1 MKKFIA
7 SIIFVIFI
15 VTPVCS
21 FAAMPSSGDQAPEFS
36 LESMDGKEVA
46 LSNFKGKVVLIGMF
60 HICVPCMNQAMEF
73 NKVRKQFGE
82 DKVVILGI
90 NTNGDTKEA
99 VSKYL
104 SKFPEKVQF
113 PYLIDPGKEVYK
125 SYSQRDMP
133 TVLIVDQKTNLKA
146 RTPAVS
152 ADQLTNYIKK
162 ML

>member
-1 MKKFIA
+1 
-7 SIIFVIFI
+7 
-15 VTPVCS
+15 
-21 FAAMPSSGDQAPEFS
+21 
-36 LESMDGKEVA
+36 MDGKEVA

>member
-1 MKKFIA
+1 
-7 SIIFVIFI
+7 
-15 VTPVCS
+15 
-21 FAAMPSSGDQAPEFS
+21 
-36 LESMDGKEVA
+36 MDGKEVA
-46 LSNFKGKVVLIGMF
+46 LSNFKGKVILIGMF

-73 NKVRKQFGE
+73 NKVRKQLDE

>member
-1 MKKFIA
+1 MPKIFF
-7 SIIFVIFI
+7 SLIIII
-15 VTPVCS
+15 LMACPV
-21 FAAMPSSGDQAPEFS
+21 FAGAPSPGDQAPEFS
-36 LESMDGKEVA
+36 LKSMEGKEVA

>member
-1 MKKFIA
+1 MPK
-7 SIIFVIFI
+7 IFFSLMIMI
-15 VTPVCS
+15 LMACPV
-21 FAAMPSSGDQAPEFS
+21 FAGAPSPGDQAPDFS
-36 LESMDGKEVA
+36 LKSMEGKEVA

>member
-1 MKKFIA
+1 MPKIFFSLIIMILIA
-7 SIIFVIFI
+7 C
-15 VTPVCS
+15 PVYAGS
-21 FAAMPSSGDQAPEFS
+21 PSPGDQAPEFS
-36 LESMDGKEVA
+36 LKSKDGKEVA

-73 NKVRKQFGE
+73 NKVRKQLDE

>member
-1 MKKFIA
+1 MILMA
-7 SIIFVIFI
+7 C
-15 VTPVCS
+15 PV
-21 FAAMPSSGDQAPEFS
+21 FAGAPSPGDQAPDFS
-36 LESMDGKEVA
+36 LKSMEGKEVA

>member
-1 MKKFIA
+1 MPKIFFSLIIMILIA
-7 SIIFVIFI
+7 C
-15 VTPVCS
+15 PVYAGS
-21 FAAMPSSGDQAPEFS
+21 PSPGDQAPEFS
-36 LESMDGKEVA
+36 LKSMEGKEVA

-73 NKVRKQFGE
+73 NKVRKQLDE

>member
-1 MKKFIA
+1 MPKIFFSLIIMILIA
-7 SIIFVIFI
+7 C
-15 VTPVCS
+15 PV
-21 FAAMPSSGDQAPEFS
+21 FAGAPSPGDQAPEFS
-36 LESMDGKEVA
+36 LKSMDGKEVA
-46 LSNFKGKVVLIGMF
+46 LSKFKGKVVLIGMF

>member
-1 MKKFIA
+1 MPKIFF
-7 SIIFVIFI
+7 SLIIII
-15 VTPVCS
+15 LMACPV
-21 FAAMPSSGDQAPEFS
+21 FAGAPSPGDQAPEFS
-36 LESMDGKEVA
+36 LKSMEGKEGA

>member
-1 MKKFIA
+1 MPKIFF
-7 SIIFVIFI
+7 SLIIII
-15 VTPVCS
+15 LMACPV
-21 FAAMPSSGDQAPEFS
+21 FAGAPSPGDLAPEFS
-36 LESMDGKEVA
+36 LKSMDGKEMA
-46 LSNFKGKVVLIGMF
+46 LSKFKGKVVLIGMF

-73 NKVRKQFGE
+73 NKVRKQFDE

>member
-1 MKKFIA
+1 
-7 SIIFVIFI
+7 
-15 VTPVCS
+15 
-21 FAAMPSSGDQAPEFS
+21 
-36 LESMDGKEVA
+36 
-46 LSNFKGKVVLIGMF
+46 
-60 HICVPCMNQAMEF
+60 MNQAMEF
-73 NKVRKQFGE
+73 NKVRKQLDE

-133 TVLIVDQKTNLKA
+133 TVLIVDQKSNLKA
-146 RTPAVS
+146 RTPGVS
-152 ADQLTNYIKK
+152 ADQLVAYIKK
-162 ML
+162 MI

>member
-1 MKKFIA
+1 MA
-7 SIIFVIFI
+7 C
-15 VTPVCS
+15 PV
-21 FAAMPSSGDQAPEFS
+21 FAGAPSPGDQAPEFS
-36 LESMDGKEVA
+36 LKSMEGKEVA